1 MPRQTAVLLAFN
13 RGIVS
18 RYALAR
24 VDVKRVAMSG
34 ELMVNFIPRTLGP
47 MSIRPGWKYLGGI
60 HGHNPAKLIPF
71 VFAVDDTHIIE
82 ITSGIMRIWRNDE
95 LITRTTVG
103 TGITNG
109 TFTTDLTGWTDSDE
123 AVGATSSWRTGGYMQ
138 LLGDGT
144 NAAIREQQVTVAG
157 GDAGDE
163 HVLRVTVTLGPVL
176 LRVGSTAGAE
186 DYIRELSLGTG
197 IHSLAFEPA
206 GNFYIRLFSRA
217 SYPVLV
223 DSVAIESS
231 GILTIP
237 VPWDEDD
244 LDLLRWD
251 QSGDIIFVACE
262 GHRPRMIKRWAIN
275 SWSIENYEPIDGPFR
290 TENVTEITIG
300 SDGITGEVTLTASKS
315 IFKSTHVG
323 ALFSLTSE
331 GQDVTEN
338 ISAQNTFTDPIRV
351 TGVDSSRVFTI
362 VLSGTWSATVTL
374 QRSLESE
381 DGTWEDVSGMT
392 WSGNTTETF
401 DDGLDNQIA
410 WYRIGVKTGQYT
422 SGTVVASL
430 SYALGSITGVVE
442 IITYGTGTSVTGVVL
457 RDLGGT
463 EATVVW
469 AEGAWSDFRGWPTAV
484 AFHDG
489 RLWWAGQST

>member
-1 MPRQTAVLLAFN
+1 
-13 RGIVS
+13 
-18 RYALAR
+18 
-24 VDVKRVAMSG
+24 
-34 ELMVNFIPRTLGP
+34 
-47 MSIRPGWKYLGGI
+47 
-60 HGHNPAKLIPF
+60 
-71 VFAVDDTHIIE
+71 
-82 ITSGIMRIWRNDE
+82 
-95 LITRTTVG
+95 
-103 TGITNG
+103 
-109 TFTTDLTGWTDSDE
+109 
-123 AVGATSSWRTGGYMQ
+123 
-138 LLGDGT
+138 
-144 NAAIREQQVTVAG
+144 
-157 GDAGDE
+157 
-163 HVLRVTVTLGPVL
+163 
-176 LRVGSTAGAE
+176 
-186 DYIRELSLGTG
+186 
-197 IHSLAFEPA
+197 
-206 GNFYIRLFSRA
+206 
-217 SYPVLV
+217 VLV